1 VSYTYD
7 AVGRVISKTI
17 AGQAPFNYTYNESG
31 PLRSVTQGTKTV
43 QMGYDSGGRPV
54 SVVLPSGVVKS
65 YSYDAAS
72 RLTGIAYS
80 RNQVP
85 IGDLSYSYDA
95 LNRRTA
101 VGGSLA
107 GTVLP
112 PGTTAGIYD
121 AANQLTSW
129 NGTPVSYDA
138 NGNMLSDGTRSFTWD
153 ARGQL
158 AGISGP
164 VNATFTVSV

>member
-1 VSYTYD
+1 ML
-7 AVGRVISKTI
+7 AI
-17 AGQAPFNYTYNESG
+17 
-31 PLRSVTQGTKTV
+31 TQGTKSV
-43 QMGYDSGGRPV
+43 QLAYDSGGRPI
-54 SVVLPSGVVKS
+54 SVTLPSGVVKS

-72 RLTGIAYS
+72 RLIGIAYS
-80 RNQVP
+80 RNQTP
-85 IGDLSYSYDA
+85 IGDLAYSYDA

-107 GTVLP
+107 GTALP
-112 PGTTAGIYD
+112 PGTAAAAYD

-129 NGTPVSYDA
+129 NGTPISYDA

-164 VNATFTVSV
+164 VSATFTYDGAGRRIAKTTGAGAQSFVYDGGGII